1 MKIKN
6 NIFLVGLMG
15 SGKTTIGKLIAKKLR
30 YKFIDTDLL
39 MEEKTGVKVPLI
51 FEYEGEEG
59 FRKRE
64 AKILSEVLRLDNI
77 VLATGGGIVLSD
89 NNRQQLKE
97 RGNVIYLNAEINE
110 LAKRLSN
117 DKTRPLLQNT
127 DIKEKLKEL
136 MGHRSFLYESIADSI
151 IQTKNK
157 RAPEIA
163 NEIIINLG
171 LDENN

>member
-64 AKILSEVLRLDNI
+64 TKILSEVLRLDNI

-89 NNRQQLKE
+89 SNRQQLKE

-110 LAKRLSN
+110 LAKRLSD

-157 RAPEIA
+157 RALEIA
-163 NEIIINLG
+163 NEIITNLG

>member
-64 AKILSEVLRLDNI
+64 AKILSEVVRLDNI
-77 VLATGGGIVLSD
+77 VLATGGGIVLSE

-157 RAPEIA
+157 RAPDIA
-163 NEIIINLG
+163 NEIITNLG

>member
-1 MKIKN
+1 M
-6 NIFLVGLMG
+6 
-15 SGKTTIGKLIAKKLR
+15 
-30 YKFIDTDLL
+30 
-39 MEEKTGVKVPLI
+39 
-51 FEYEGEEG
+51 
-59 FRKRE
+59 
-64 AKILSEVLRLDNI
+64 
-77 VLATGGGIVLSD
+77 ATGGGIVLSD

-157 RAPEIA
+157 RAPDIA
-163 NEIIINLG
+163 NEIITNLG

>member
-64 AKILSEVLRLDNI
+64 TKILSEVLLSDNI

-157 RAPEIA
+157 RAPDIA
-163 NEIIINLG
+163 NEIITNLG

>member
-77 VLATGGGIVLSD
+77 ILATGGGIVLSD

-136 MGHRSFLYESIADSI
+136 MGLRSFLYESIADNI

-157 RAPEIA
+157 RAPDIA
-163 NEIIINLG
+163 NEIITNLG
-171 LDENN
+171 IDENN

>member
-163 NEIIINLG
+163 NEIITNLG

>member
-77 VLATGGGIVLSD
+77 ILATGGGIVLSD

-157 RAPEIA
+157 RAPDIA
-163 NEIIINLG
+163 NEIITNLG

>member
-64 AKILSEVLRLDNI
+64 TKILSEVLRLDNI

-157 RAPEIA
+157 RAPDIA
-163 NEIIINLG
+163 NEIITNLG
-171 LDENN
+171 LDEHN

>member
-1 MKIKN
+1 MKTPI
-6 NIFLVGLMG
+6 LEPSLDGL
-15 SGKTTIGKLIAKKLR
+15 TTIGKLIAKKLR

-77 VLATGGGIVLSD
+77 ILATGGGIVLSD

-117 DKTRPLLQNT
+117 DKNRPLLQNT
-127 DIKEKLKEL
+127 NIKEKLKEL
-136 MGHRSFLYESIADSI
+136 MGHRSFLYESIANSI

-157 RAPEIA
+157 RAPDIA
-163 NEIIINLG
+163 NEIITNLG